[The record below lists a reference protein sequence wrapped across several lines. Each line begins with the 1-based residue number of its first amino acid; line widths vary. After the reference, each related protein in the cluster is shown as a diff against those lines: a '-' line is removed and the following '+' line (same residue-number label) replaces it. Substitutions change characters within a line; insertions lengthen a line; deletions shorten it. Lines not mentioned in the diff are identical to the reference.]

1 MDHTVIALDLSSS
14 PSRGSASSLL
24 DTLDSYDDSL
34 VVSVS
39 AFAGVEG
46 WIAAALESGT
56 EVSECRSFDGPSI
69 ISSLREEHRGL
80 AETLGAPA
88 AATEAAGLRV
98 DRILGGLWT
107 LVACPAVGGSR
118 RLRSLAVGEKLAA
131 ICVALALASLGR
143 PTPLVEPSELG
154 LGEAEPQA
162 ERIAALISPLPGA
175 VVPGLRAAWPLAAAL
190 GHGEPGLE
198 TLDSSL
204 SPSRSPRYI
213 ERARVVSA
221 PTVA

>member
-14 PSRGSASSLL
+14 PSRGSAASLL
-24 DTLDSYDDSL
+24 DILYSYDDSL

-46 WIAAALESGT
+46 WIAAAIESGT
-56 EVSECRSFDGPSI
+56 EVSEGRSFDGPSI
-69 ISSLREEHRGL
+69 ISGLRGEHHGL
-80 AETLGAPA
+80 AEALGAPA
-88 AATEAAGLRV
+88 AATEAAGLRI

-154 LGEAEPQA
+154 LAEAEPRA
-162 ERIAALISPLPGA
+162 ERIVALISPLPGA
-175 VVPGLRAAWPLAAAL
+175 VVPGLRAAWPIASAL
-190 GHGEPGLE
+190 GQGEPPLE
-198 TLDSSL
+198 TLDSNVSAR
-204 SPSRSPRYI
+204 RSPRYV
-213 ERARVVSA
+213 ERASVVNA

>member
-14 PSRGSASSLL
+14 PSRSSASSLL
-24 DTLDSYDDSL
+24 DILYSYDDSL

-56 EVSECRSFDGPSI
+56 EVSEGRSFDGPSI

-80 AETLGAPA
+80 AEALGAPA
-88 AATEAAGLRV
+88 AAAEAAGLRI

-107 LVACPAVGGSR
+107 LVACPAIGGSR

-131 ICVALALASLGR
+131 TCVALGFASLGR

-154 LGEAEPQA
+154 LGESDPRAD
-162 ERIAALISPLPGA
+162 RIAALISPLPGA
-175 VVPGLRAAWPLAAAL
+175 VIPGLRAAWPISAAL
-190 GHGEPGLE
+190 GHGEPPLE
-198 TLDSSL
+198 SLD
-204 SPSRSPRYI
+204 PSFSARRSPRYV
-213 ERARVVSA
+213 ERARVANA